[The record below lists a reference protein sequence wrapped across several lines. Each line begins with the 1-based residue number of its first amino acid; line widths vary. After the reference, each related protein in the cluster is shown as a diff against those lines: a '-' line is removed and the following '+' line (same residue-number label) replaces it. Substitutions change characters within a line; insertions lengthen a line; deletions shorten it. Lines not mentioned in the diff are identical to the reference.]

1 MTQSRFRNKNPR
13 RPPSNNQGGSGS
25 FFDRFVQFEQQMDQ
39 SRINLGSIPQY
50 LLGFQECPD
59 CHELTHTIRYRNEV
73 RYIVAGARKWSWHQ
87 CPQPVDPD
95 WSDDAEQYDGD
106 GNPV

>member
-1 MTQSRFRNKNPR
+1 
-13 RPPSNNQGGSGS
+13 
-25 FFDRFVQFEQQMDQ
+25 MDQ
-39 SRINLGSIPQY
+39 SRINIGSIPQH

-59 CHELTHTIRYRNEV
+59 CHELTHTIRYRHEV

-87 CPQPVDPD
+87 CPQPVEPD
-95 WSDDAEQYDGD
+95 WPDDAEQRDGD